1 MKILNHEQI
10 LKDIQEDIAQ
20 VQTCKIKYLLLAIFF
35 GICINC
41 KNQLNVLTLII
52 TFATIA
58 ILYLLIYNFALN
70 SYKKNYK
77 KIKENNFYIQ
87 KVKLIDIQHYK
98 TSGKHKRS
106 YQKMIF
112 SNYDDLKLTED
123 FTSREKLNQFCIGQT
138 YYMVYIPYG
147 KKDKLI
153 KYYNTD
159 LYQLDCNQNFI
170 NEKLYGKNLN

>member
-10 LKDIQEDIAQ
+10 LEDIQEDIAQ
-20 VQTCKIKYLLLAIFF
+20 VQKCKIKYLLLAIFL

-41 KNQLNVLTLII
+41 KNQLNIFTLII
-52 TFATIA
+52 TFATIT
-58 ILYLLIYNFALN
+58 ILYLLIYNFSLN
-70 SYKKNYK
+70 FYKKNYK
-77 KIKENNFYIQ
+77 KIKENNFFIQ
-87 KVKLIDIQHYK
+87 KVELIDIQHY
-98 TSGKHKRS
+98 GDHKHS

-112 SNYDDLKLTED
+112 SNYDDLKFEED

-170 NEKLYGKNLN
+170 KEKFYGKNLN

>member
-10 LKDIQEDIAQ
+10 LEDIQEDIAQ
-20 VQTCKIKYLLLAIFF
+20 VQKCKIKYLLLAIFL

-41 KNQLNVLTLII
+41 KNQLNIFTLII
-52 TFATIA
+52 TFATIT
-58 ILYLLIYNFALN
+58 ILYLLIYNFSLN
-70 SYKKNYK
+70 FYKKNYK
-77 KIKENNFYIQ
+77 KIKENNFFIQ
-87 KVKLIDIQHYK
+87 KVELIDIQHY
-98 TSGKHKRS
+98 GDHKHS

-112 SNYDDLKLTED
+112 SNYDDLKFKED

-138 YYMVYIPYG
+138 YYMVYILYG

-170 NEKLYGKNLN
+170 KEKLYGKNLN